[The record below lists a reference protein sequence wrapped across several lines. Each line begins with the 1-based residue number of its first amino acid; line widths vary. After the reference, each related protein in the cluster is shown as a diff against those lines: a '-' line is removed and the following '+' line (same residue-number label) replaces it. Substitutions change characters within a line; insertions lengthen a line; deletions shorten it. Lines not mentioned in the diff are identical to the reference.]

1 MTTRVEVRAEESAW
15 SYSTGVDVAASL
27 STYLKFLKSKPRL
40 DEVFFYLQSTYLLDY
55 GFSPIS
61 LYAIDSQSNIKC
73 VESTGSDVLGDQG
86 KSSLA
91 DIKKVIPA
99 MQPTQSEPITDCLLS
114 HDESLVF
121 FPFSRHIAVD
131 AFFLHHAPGGLKQE
145 AKSTTALKFLALIQ
159 AMTAHHVVL
168 ADLLPHAGHFST
180 STTQEVH
187 LTERQKKILAGMVD
201 AKTNHQLAHDLGF
214 SVSTIRH
221 ETMEIYQLLHAS
233 DRKEA
238 AEIALKLNLI

>member
-1 MTTRVEVRAEESAW
+1 MCNITVERVW
-15 SYSTGVDVAASL
+15 SYAENVNIADSL
-27 STYLKFLKSKPRL
+27 STYLKFLKSSPRL
-40 DEVFFYLQSTYLLDY
+40 DEIFYYLQSTYLLDY
-55 GFSPIS
+55 GFGSIA
-61 LYAIDSQSNIKC
+61 LYAIDSNSGLRC
-73 VESTGSDVLGDQG
+73 VESTGPNVLTEQG
-86 KSSLA
+86 MSSLS

-99 MQPTQSEPITDCLLS
+99 MQPTQSDPVTNCLLS
-114 HDESLVF
+114 HDEALVF

-180 STTQEVH
+180 STTQEAH
-187 LTERQKKILAGMVD
+187 LTGRQKKILAGMVD
-201 AKTNHQLAHDLGF
+201 AKTNHQLAQDLGF

>member
-1 MTTRVEVRAEESAW
+1 MSSLTNERVW
-15 SYSTGVDVAASL
+15 SYAADVDVAHSL
-27 STYLKFLKSKPRL
+27 STYLKFLKSRPRL
-40 DEVFFYLQSTYLLDY
+40 DEIFFYLKSSYLLDY
-55 GFSPIS
+55 RFDAIA
-61 LYAIDSQSNIKC
+61 LYAIDSNSGLKC
-73 VESTGSDVLGDQG
+73 VESTGPNVLAEQG
-86 KSSLA
+86 MSSLIE
-91 DIKKVIPA
+91 IKKIIPA
-99 MQPTQSEPITDCLLS
+99 MQPTQSDPVTNCLLS

-121 FPFSRHIAVD
+121 FPFSGHIAVD

-145 AKSTTALKFLALIQ
+145 AKSTIALKFLALIQ

-201 AKTNHQLAHDLGF
+201 AKTNYQLAQDLGF